1 MSAVLDHIRA
11 EDIEFICK
19 VHNIPLEDA
28 REALEWIANP
38 TIRPIVGVREFIESP
53 YYMNVKPGLMWPGIM
68 EALEEVSDGSY
79 NELVATGSI
88 GAGKTHLAL
97 YALAYQLYV
106 LSCYEDP
113 HELYGLDPA
122 SEIVFIFQS
131 LRKGSAV
138 NDFKRF
144 QQMIHAAPYFKK
156 YFPWNAEYTSE
167 LHFPHNIKVK
177 PVSGTAT
184 AAIGENVFGGM
195 IDEINFMEVV
205 EKSKKKSGSM
215 DGTYDQAKALYNSIA
230 KRRKTRFGMG
240 GRLPGLL
247 CCVSSRNYPGQFTDG
262 KEEER
267 RQEINEKGFST
278 IYLYD
283 KRVWEVKEGFSNEMF
298 PIFVGDE
305 ARRPRVLT
313 PEEADAL
320 PEDDAR
326 LVDYIPID
334 FYDDFKR
341 DIISALRDIAGRSSL
356 ALHPFIVDR
365 EAIQRCSRKDFICFT
380 RERVDFAE
388 TQLSIVKSQI
398 RDPHLPRFFH
408 CDLAIS
414 GDSAGF
420 AVGTVVGFKVVSTL
434 EGVKE
439 LLPVIWIDALLEIAP
454 PKGGEIRLGK
464 VRDVI
469 HALRRIGINVRWG
482 TFDQFQSRDS
492 MQLLA
497 QAGIAVGYQSIDLNT
512 MPYDFVKNALYDGRL
527 SLPEHA
533 KCQLELAQLE
543 RNVKKNKIDH
553 PPSKSKD
560 VSDALA
566 GVVYG
571 LTMRREIWAQYG
583 VQAVNLP
590 TQIKEAM
597 DKQKADKLKTAN
609 PEDARANIGVM

>member
-1 MSAVLDHIRA
+1 
-11 EDIEFICK
+11 
-19 VHNIPLEDA
+19 
-28 REALEWIANP
+28 
-38 TIRPIVGVREFIESP
+38 
-53 YYMNVKPGLMWPGIM
+53 
-68 EALEEVSDGSY
+68 
-79 NELVATGSI
+79 
-88 GAGKTHLAL
+88 
-97 YALAYQLYV
+97 
-106 LSCYEDP
+106 
-113 HELYGLDPA
+113 
-122 SEIVFIFQS
+122 
-131 LRKGSAV
+131 
-138 NDFKRF
+138 
-144 QQMIHAAPYFKK
+144 
-156 YFPWNAEYTSE
+156 
-167 LHFPHNIKVK
+167 
-177 PVSGTAT
+177 
-184 AAIGENVFGGM
+184 
-195 IDEINFMEVV
+195 
-205 EKSKKKSGSM
+205 
-215 DGTYDQAKALYNSIA
+215 
-230 KRRKTRFGMG
+230 
-240 GRLPGLL
+240 
-247 CCVSSRNYPGQFTDG
+247 
-262 KEEER
+262 
-267 RQEINEKGFST
+267 
-278 IYLYD
+278 
-283 KRVWEVKEGFSNEMF
+283 
-298 PIFVGDE
+298 
-305 ARRPRVLT
+305 
-313 PEEADAL
+313 
-320 PEDDAR
+320 
-326 LVDYIPID
+326 
-334 FYDDFKR
+334 
-341 DIISALRDIAGRSSL
+341 
-356 ALHPFIVDR
+356 
-365 EAIQRCSRKDFICFT
+365 
-380 RERVDFAE
+380 
-388 TQLSIVKSQI
+388 
-398 RDPHLPRFFH
+398 
-408 CDLAIS
+408 LAIS

-420 AVGTVVGFKVVSTL
+420 AVGTVVGFKAVSTL

-553 PPSKSKD
+553 PPGKSKD